1 MQPNRKRH
9 KKEQLLTSNDISLP
23 LILNNTEEFPVVPRR
38 ERVWI
43 FCKFLLNTF
52 STIVRSGPVLDVA
65 GGKGDLSWL
74 LLNHDGVDSC
84 VVDPRRTDHTK
95 LERQAQWCM
104 DNPKSAAEQILTTG
118 QLMPQLA
125 LTPPFRTPKHLRL
138 FVDASLLEVLL
149 SKKHDTQ
156 QQRWEQFWNDASA
169 RAEAEDTG
177 TKLHHQPKP
186 KLKPSKQIKST
197 TAKVALNQ
205 IAARVN
211 TEAGRVLNAAEAHS
225 LLTSASLLCGFHPDE
240 ATDSLVDLALAFR
253 VPFALVPCCWFPKTN
268 PDRRIQKN
276 TTQVHVRTYNDYV
289 QFLCQKHPNI
299 RVERLPFR
307 SEAKGNGAGLTRN
320 VVVYML
326 PSDFDE

>member
-1 MQPNRKRH
+1 
-9 KKEQLLTSNDISLP
+9 
-23 LILNNTEEFPVVPRR
+23 
-38 ERVWI
+38 
-43 FCKFLLNTF
+43 
-52 STIVRSGPVLDVA
+52 VLDVA

-95 LERQAQWCM
+95 LERQAQWLL
-104 DNPKSAAEQILTTG
+104 DNPKAAAEQILTTG

-186 KLKPSKQIKST
+186 KLKP
-197 TAKVALNQ
+197 VV
-205 IAARVN
+205 RD
-211 TEAGRVLNAAEAHS
+211 
-225 LLTSASLLCGFHPDE
+225 LTSLIPPTSFQPTDNKTPGQLFSHQQRTKHLHPE
-240 ATDSLVDLALAFR
+240 QTE
-253 VPFALVPCCWFPKTN
+253 TIN
-268 PDRRIQKN
+268 
-276 TTQVHVRTYNDYV
+276 
-289 QFLCQKHPNI
+289 
-299 RVERLPFR
+299 E
-307 SEAKGNGAGLTRN
+307 GG
-320 VVVYML
+320 
-326 PSDFDE
+326 PSQD